1 METNTPLGTTNSQ
14 TSEKKCPH
22 CGKWTKWKLQAEDV
36 CEHCGQLLS
45 THIQEKHERGEKIK
59 NAPTGLFPIQT
70 TDKPIVKFGKYSINF
85 GHMLFTAFMS
95 FVVWLITF
103 IAG

>member
-1 METNTPLGTTNSQ
+1 MAH

-22 CGKWTKWKLQAEDV
+22 CGSWTKWQLQANDV

-45 THIQEKHERGEKIK
+45 SHIQEKEERAEKIK
-59 NAPTGLFPIQT
+59 GAPMGLFPIRA
-70 TDKPIVKFGKYSINF
+70 TDKPIVKLGKYTINL
-85 GHMLFTAFMS
+85 GHMIFTAFMS